1 MTAQEEFKTL
11 VDNYYDGMYHGDPLL
26 IRKAFH
32 PQARLEGIMAG
43 QFFAGMT
50 MESFCKFVTLMPKP
64 ADTKDKRDCRFDVLD
79 QTGDQAVLKV
89 TDYIFGVWFTDY
101 LSLLKTKDGWRVV
114 NKTYYSDKL
123 PEAPEAA
130 KQLLTM

>member
-1 MTAQEEFKTL
+1 MNAQEQFKSL
-11 VDNYYDGMYHGDPLL
+11 VDDYYNAMYHGNPEL

-43 QFFAGMT
+43 QFFAGMSR
-50 MESFCKFVTLMPKP
+50 ESFCKFVTLMPKP
-64 ADTKDKRDCRFDVLD
+64 ADKKDKRDCRFEVLD

-130 KQLLTM
+130 KGLLSV

>member
-1 MTAQEEFKTL
+1 MSAQEQFKTL
-11 VDNYYDGMYHGDPLL
+11 VDDYYNAMYHGNPEL

-32 PQARLEGIMAG
+32 PEARLEGIMAG
-43 QFFAGMT
+43 QFFAGMSR
-50 MESFCKFVTLMPKP
+50 ESFCKFVTLMPKP
-64 ADTKDKRDCRFDVLD
+64 ADKKDRRDCRFEVLD
-79 QTGDQAVLKV
+79 QTGEQAVLKV

-101 LSLLKTKDGWRVV
+101 LSLLNTKDGWRVV

-130 KQLLTM
+130 KKLLTM